1 MGLPIL
7 QLTLLRAPTHPSSP
21 HRPSRGL
28 LSAGTSPG
36 PDHSIYHAVDQVANT
51 AIDPLTLL
59 RAQGAQSS
67 YICRFMGGEGASE
80 RQRDFSEVTQ
90 QSGSQA
96 GLTQRPGSTP
106 HCGPRVTVGFTP
118 VPRSPASQDPLMGPS
133 RLSSASHPSLGVDSA
148 HGSCRGALFTLDSGV
163 NLHSNCEEGQDCHL
177 ISQMGKLR
185 PREGKSATYKAG
197 FSTP

>member
-59 RAQGAQSS
+59 RAQAQFS

-80 RQRDFSEVTQ
+80 RQRDF
-90 QSGSQA
+90 
-96 GLTQRPGSTP
+96 
-106 HCGPRVTVGFTP
+106 
-118 VPRSPASQDPLMGPS
+118 
-133 RLSSASHPSLGVDSA
+133 
-148 HGSCRGALFTLDSGV
+148 
-163 NLHSNCEEGQDCHL
+163 
-177 ISQMGKLR
+177 
-185 PREGKSATYKAG
+185 
-197 FSTP
+197 